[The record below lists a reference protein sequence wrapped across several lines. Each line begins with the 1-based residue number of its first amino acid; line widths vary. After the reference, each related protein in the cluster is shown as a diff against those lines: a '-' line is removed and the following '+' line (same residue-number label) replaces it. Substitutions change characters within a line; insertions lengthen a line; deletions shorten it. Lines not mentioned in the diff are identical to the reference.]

1 MSQRVW
7 DQYLTE
13 RDRAH
18 LAMRPPRR
26 RGFGDKPALLL
37 IDLYRWV
44 FGDKP
49 EPILEAIRKWP
60 SSCGEDGWNAIPR
73 IQKLLA
79 KSREAGIPIVHMT
92 GLDRAGVVSRSAQR
106 EAELQANRDPE
117 AQDRLRRRFD
127 IIDEVAPLPGE
138 TVLRKASPS
147 AFWGTPL
154 VGHLT
159 ALHIDTIIT
168 CGESTS
174 GCVRASVVDGS
185 TYRYRMIVVEDCV
198 FDRHQATHAMNL
210 FDMNQ
215 KYADVLALQEV
226 LDYLDLWRSR
236 QGGGQIKTAADDL
249 ASRKIAAA
257 RVA

>member
-1 MSQRVW
+1 MAERVW
-7 DQYLTE
+7 DRYLTE

-18 LAMRPPRR
+18 LAARPARR

-49 EPILEAIRKWP
+49 EPILEAIKKWP
-60 SSCGEDGWNAIPR
+60 SSCGLDGWNAIPQL
-73 IQKLLA
+73 QKLLA
-79 KSREAGIPIVHMT
+79 KARETGIPIVHMT
-92 GLDRAGVVSRSAQR
+92 GLDGAGVASRSVRR
-106 EAELQANRDPE
+106 EADLQANRDPD

-127 IIDEVAPLPGE
+127 IIDEVAPLAGE
-138 TVLRKASPS
+138 TMLRKASPS

-154 VGHLT
+154 VGHLN
-159 ALHIDTIIT
+159 ALHVDTIIT

-185 TYRYRMIVVEDCV
+185 TYRFRMIVVEDCV
-198 FDRHQATHAMNL
+198 FDRHEATHAMNL

-215 KYADVLALQEV
+215 KYADVLALSEV

-236 QGGGQIKTAADDL
+236 QRGQNKATNEPAAD
-249 ASRKIAAA
+249 KIAA
-257 RVA
+257 VGVG

>member
-1 MSQRVW
+1 MAQRVW

-26 RGFGDKPALLL
+26 RGFGEKPALLL

-49 EPILEAIRKWP
+49 EPILEAMKKWP
-60 SSCGEDGWNAIPR
+60 SSCGLDGWNAVPQ

-79 KSREAGIPIVHMT
+79 KARQVGIPIVHMT
-92 GLDRAGVVSRSAQR
+92 GLDGAGVVSRSPQR
-106 EAELQANRDPE
+106 ESDLQANRDPE
-117 AQDRLRRRFD
+117 AQNRLRRRFD
-127 IIDEVAPLPGE
+127 IIDEVEPLPGE

-154 VGHLT
+154 VGHLN

-174 GCVRASVVDGS
+174 GCVRASVVDGC
-185 TYRYRMIVVEDCV
+185 TFRFRMIVAEDCV

-210 FDMNQ
+210 FDINQ
-215 KYADVLALQEV
+215 KYADVLPLQEV
-226 LDYLDLWRSR
+226 LDYLELWRGR
-236 QGGGQIKTAADDL
+236 QRGGQIDQ
-249 ASRKIAAA
+249 
-257 RVA
+257 

>member
-1 MSQRVW
+1 MAQRVW

-26 RGFGDKPALLL
+26 RGFGEKPALLL

-49 EPILEAIRKWP
+49 EPILEAMKKWP
-60 SSCGEDGWNAIPR
+60 SSCGLDGWNAVPQ

-79 KSREAGIPIVHMT
+79 KARQVGIPIVHMT
-92 GLDRAGVVSRSAQR
+92 GLDGAGVVSRSPQR
-106 EAELQANRDPE
+106 ESDLQANRDPE
-117 AQDRLRRRFD
+117 AQNRLRRRFD
-127 IIDEVAPLPGE
+127 IIDEVEPLPGE

-154 VGHLT
+154 MGHLN

-174 GCVRASVVDGS
+174 GCVRASVVDGC
-185 TYRYRMIVVEDCV
+185 TFRFRMIVAEDCV

-215 KYADVLALQEV
+215 KYADVLPLQEV
-226 LDYLDLWRSR
+226 LDYLELWRGR
-236 QGGGQIKTAADDL
+236 QRGGQIDQ
-249 ASRKIAAA
+249 
-257 RVA
+257 

>member
-1 MSQRVW
+1 MAQRVW
-7 DQYLTE
+7 DPYLTE

-26 RGFGDKPALLL
+26 RGFGEKPALLL

-49 EPILEAIRKWP
+49 EPILEAMKKWP
-60 SSCGEDGWNAIPR
+60 SSCGLEGWDAVPQ

-79 KSREAGIPIVHMT
+79 KAREVGIPIVHST
-92 GLDRAGVVSRSAQR
+92 GLDGAGVASRSPRR
-106 EAELQANRDPE
+106 ESDLQTNHDSE
-117 AQDRLRRRFD
+117 AQDRLGRRYD

-147 AFWGTPL
+147 VFWGTPL
-154 VGHLT
+154 MGHLN

-185 TYRYRMIVVEDCV
+185 TYRFRMVVAEECV

-226 LDYLDLWRSR
+226 LDYFDLWRSR
-236 QGGGQIKTAADDL
+236 QRSGQVKAGSEAL
-249 ASRKIAAA
+249 SSKVAAA
-257 RVA
+257 GIA

>member
-1 MSQRVW
+1 MAQRVW

-26 RGFGDKPALLL
+26 RGFGEKPALLL

-49 EPILEAIRKWP
+49 EPILEAMKKWP
-60 SSCGEDGWNAIPR
+60 SSCGLDGWNAVPQ

-79 KSREAGIPIVHMT
+79 KAREVAIPIVHMT
-92 GLDRAGVVSRSAQR
+92 GLDGAGVVSRSPQR
-106 EAELQANRDPE
+106 ESGLQGDRDPE

-138 TVLRKASPS
+138 AVLRKASPS

-154 VGHLT
+154 VGHLN

-185 TYRYRMIVVEDCV
+185 TYRFRMVVAEECV

-215 KYADVLALQEV
+215 KYAEVLALQEV
-226 LDYLDLWRSR
+226 LDYLDLLAPPAARRSNQSVGR
-236 QGGGQIKTAADDL
+236 QGQTE
-249 ASRKIAAA
+249 ASSL
-257 RVA
+257 